1 MNFNE
6 KPNYLHVN
14 CSGEVEGIEDMMK
27 YSGIPLQ
34 KAFNNGYKK
43 VFIDESTMKFKLTD
57 FDQHALMNFFL
68 NDFPK
73 SIDVKFTVFFNKENK
88 ELVTFFENLSKK
100 VGFDCTFYPTQKE
113 ALEKLGI

>member
-1 MNFNE
+1 M
-6 KPNYLHVN
+6 HVN